1 MKSKE
6 MKAPILV
13 LGGTGHY
20 GRHIVRSLLDKEQPL
35 RVLSRKAANARKVL
49 GDGVEIVEGNIMSHG
64 SVVEALRG
72 VRTVVISVSAFNPQS
87 IRKLRLIER
96 DSVLMILEEAQKAGI
111 SRVVYVSVYDLREDL
126 IKKLDLETGRIK
138 LEVESALARSDFNWT
153 VLGAS
158 FSMEMFFTM
167 IRGDTMTVP
176 GGGPPALPTISPTDV
191 GEIAAQTVLRDDLG
205 GKRIRLAGPEA
216 ISFPQAARRISEVM
230 GKTMKFRKIPLL
242 PLKIAST
249 LAWPVNPF
257 LRHLVRSIELM
268 NSFPQDVAAEVPK
281 DHQWLLET
289 FTYTPTTVE
298 MEARR
303 RFQM

>member
-1 MKSKE
+1 MESREKD
-6 MKAPILV
+6 APILV

-20 GRHIVRSLLDKEQPL
+20 GRHIVQSLLERGEPV
-35 RVLSRKAANARKVL
+35 RVLSRNATNAHKIL
-49 GDGVEIVEGNIMSHG
+49 GEGPKIIEGDIASRQ
-64 SVVEALRG
+64 SVVEALKG
-72 VRTVVISVSAFNPQS
+72 ASAVVISVSAFTAKL
-87 IRKLRLIER
+87 IRKLKLIER
-96 DSVLMILEEAQKAGI
+96 DSVLMVLEEARKAGV
-111 SRVVYVSVYDLREDL
+111 SRVVYISVYDIREDL
-126 IKKLDLETGRIK
+126 VRKLNLQTGRIK
-138 LEVESALARSDFNWT
+138 LEIETALVRSDFNWT
-153 VLGAS
+153 ILGAA
-158 FSMEMFFTM
+158 FSMERFFTM

-176 GGGPPALPTISPTDV
+176 GGGPPALPTISPMDV

-216 ISFPQAARRISEVM
+216 ISFPQAARRISEFT
-230 GKTMKFRKIPLL
+230 GKTVKFRKIPLI
-242 PLKIAST
+242 PLKIASM

-289 FTYTPTTVE
+289 FTYTATTVE